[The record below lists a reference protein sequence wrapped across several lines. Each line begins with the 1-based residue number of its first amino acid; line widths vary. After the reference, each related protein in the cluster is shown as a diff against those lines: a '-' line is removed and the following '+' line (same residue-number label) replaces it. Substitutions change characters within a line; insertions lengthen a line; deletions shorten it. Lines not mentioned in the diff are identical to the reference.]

1 MMTLSRR
8 QALLMAATALS
19 PSSATSTTTAPLRL
33 LPLRHTSVLVDIAG
47 RRVLFDPSLSPSF
60 SAQGVFAAPPS
71 ARSPDELGPLDL
83 VCVSSGELT
92 SFDPRT
98 VARLDLGRARILVP
112 DDDTAAR
119 VRRLGHRRVRV
130 VRAGDTV
137 AVAGLVVH
145 VSPGRGVASDAVG
158 FHIAHADAW
167 STSTST
173 STPTSTSTSTPT
185 TTTAAASIWHT
196 GLVPPLD
203 VDARVAAFAGTHAAR
218 VVLGCAW
225 GLRLRAGGPDYAA
238 SLDDAI
244 TLARLA
250 RARVLFPLGASRDA
264 ATPTGVFSLV
274 LGRSPPP
281 PEPLPESADLAVRL
295 PLAGTWYRLP

>member
-1 MMTLSRR
+1 
-8 QALLMAATALS
+8 MAATALS
-19 PSSATSTTTAPLRL
+19 SSSLRASSSSSSSSTTTTTAALPGGGSLRL
-33 LPLRHTSVLVDIAG
+33 MPLRHTSVLVDIAG

-60 SAQGVFAAPPS
+60 SAQGVFAAPPA
-71 ARSPDELGPLDL
+71 ARAPEELGPLDL

-92 SFDPRT
+92 SFDART

-119 VRRLGHRRVRV
+119 VRRLGHSRVRV

-158 FHIAHADAW
+158 FHVAHAGA
-167 STSTST
+167 S
-173 STPTSTSTSTPT
+173 T
-185 TTTAAASIWHT
+185 TTTSSAATAAIWHT

-203 VDARVAAFAGTHAAR
+203 VDARVAAFAGAHGAR

-238 SLDDAI
+238 SLDDVI

-250 RARVLFPLGASRDA
+250 RARVLFPLGASKDA
-264 ATPTGVFSLV
+264 ASPAGVFSLV
-274 LGRSPPP
+274 LARSPPL
-281 PEPLPESADLAVRL
+281 PEPLPDSVDLAVRL

>member
-1 MMTLSRR
+1 
-8 QALLMAATALS
+8 
-19 PSSATSTTTAPLRL
+19 
-33 LPLRHTSVLVDIAG
+33 
-47 RRVLFDPSLSPSF
+47 
-60 SAQGVFAAPPS
+60 
-71 ARSPDELGPLDL
+71 
-83 VCVSSGELT
+83 
-92 SFDPRT
+92 
-98 VARLDLGRARILVP
+98 
-112 DDDTAAR
+112 
-119 VRRLGHRRVRV
+119 
-130 VRAGDTV
+130 
-137 AVAGLVVH
+137 
-145 VSPGRGVASDAVG
+145 
-158 FHIAHADAW
+158 
-167 STSTST
+167 
-173 STPTSTSTSTPT
+173 
-185 TTTAAASIWHT
+185 
-196 GLVPPLD
+196 VPPLD

-274 LGRSPPP
+274 LGRSPPL

>member
-1 MMTLSRR
+1 
-8 QALLMAATALS
+8 MAATALS

-33 LPLRHTSVLVDIAG
+33 MPLRHMSVLVEIAG

-119 VRRLGHRRVRV
+119 VRRLGHSRVRV

-158 FHIAHADAW
+158 FHIAHADG
-167 STSTST
+167 SS
-173 STPTSTSTSTPT
+173 T
-185 TTTAAASIWHT
+185 TTTTTTTTTTAASIWHT

-274 LGRSPPP
+274 LGRSPPL